1 MMRILKGWPLALTAG
16 LLACAGGAGPRM
28 SHVIVRLTD
37 APAPALASAQIWI
50 SKVYLI
56 GQDGTSRFTITETP
70 AEYDLLT
77 LQNGVTALL
86 GDALIPVGDYE
97 QLRMIVDSARV
108 TLASP
113 TTFGNGTDTATM
125 KVPSGPQ
132 TGLKVNFG
140 GPVHIAPGQTDL
152 VVDFD
157 VLHSFVFL
165 GTPDRPDGV
174 LFMPVLHGV
183 VADQSGSIA
192 GTSSPASAN
201 GVIVATINSGADTI
215 GTAVADPG
223 TGAYLL
229 AFLPPA
235 TYEVS
240 DSATATGF
248 ATTPQHQTVTL
259 APGEHRTGVDFTLP
273 P

>member
-1 MMRILKGWPLALTAG
+1 MMRIFKGWPLALTAG
-16 LLACAGGAGPRM
+16 LLACEGAGPSM
-28 SHVIVRLTD
+28 SHVFVRLAD
-37 APAPALASAQIWI
+37 APSPALASAQVWI

-56 GQDGTSRFTITETP
+56 GQDGTSRYTITETP

-77 LQNGVTALL
+77 LQDGVTALL
-86 GDALIPVGDYE
+86 GDLLIPAGDYQ

-108 TLASP
+108 TLAS
-113 TTFGNGTDTATM
+113 TTFSNGTDTATM

-140 GPVHIAPGQTDL
+140 GPVHIAPGQTIL

-157 VLHSFVFL
+157 VLLSFVFL
-165 GTPDRPDGV
+165 GPPDAPDGV
-174 LFMPVLHGV
+174 LFKPVLHGV
-183 VADQSGSIA
+183 VADQAGSIS
-192 GTSSPASAN
+192 GTSNPAAAN
-201 GVIVATINSGADTI
+201 GVIVATINGGADTI

-223 TGAYLL
+223 TGAYAIL
-229 AFLPPA
+229 FLPPA

-248 ATTPQHQTVTL
+248 ATTPQHQTVIL

-273 P
+273 